1 MDISSFVVAIIIII
15 IIIFIVG
22 ARELR
27 MKLKSY
33 NIGVRMPWA
42 TGPRRKAARV
52 KEEVSQ
58 GTLRHSKWELE
69 SEERERVSGHQG
81 SFWSGMACCIC
92 IKWWATTLSATLM
105 RKWPEQCKSQLSRFL
120 PPPSSDV
127 RSKKCN
133 ERRDVRWEWMVE
145 IWWR

>member
-1 MDISSFVVAIIIII
+1 MDISSFVVAIIIIF
-15 IIIFIVG
+15 IFIVG

-42 TGPRRKAARV
+42 TGPRRKAARG

-69 SEERERVSGHQG
+69 SEERERERERESQWTSGKLLVWYGLLH
-81 SFWSGMACCIC
+81 
-92 IKWWATTLSATLM
+92 LH
-105 RKWPEQCKSQLSRFL
+105 
-120 PPPSSDV
+120 
-127 RSKKCN
+127 
-133 ERRDVRWEWMVE
+133 
-145 IWWR
+145 

>member
-15 IIIFIVG
+15 FILG

-27 MKLKSY
+27 MKLKSC

-42 TGPRRKAARV
+42 TGLRRKATGG

-69 SEERERVSGHQG
+69 SEERERES
-81 SFWSGMACCIC
+81 
-92 IKWWATTLSATLM
+92 
-105 RKWPEQCKSQLSRFL
+105 
-120 PPPSSDV
+120 
-127 RSKKCN
+127 
-133 ERRDVRWEWMVE
+133 
-145 IWWR
+145 

>member
-1 MDISSFVVAIIIII
+1 MDISSFVVAIIIIF
-15 IIIFIVG
+15 IFIVG

-42 TGPRRKAARV
+42 TGPRRKAAQG

-69 SEERERVSGHQG
+69 SEERERESVDIREAFGLV
-81 SFWSGMACCIC
+81 WPVA
-92 IKWWATTLSATLM
+92 SALN
-105 RKWPEQCKSQLSRFL
+105 
-120 PPPSSDV
+120 DG
-127 RSKKCN
+127 
-133 ERRDVRWEWMVE
+133 
-145 IWWR
+145 

>member
-15 IIIFIVG
+15 IIINFIVG

-27 MKLKSY
+27 MKLKSC

-42 TGPRRKAARV
+42 TGLRRKAARV

-69 SEERERVSGHQG
+69 SEERERESVDIRGAFG
-81 SFWSGMACCIC
+81 LVWPVA
-92 IKWWATTLSATLM
+92 SALNDG
-105 RKWPEQCKSQLSRFL
+105 QQLYQ
-120 PPPSSDV
+120 PH
-127 RSKKCN
+127 
-133 ERRDVRWEWMVE
+133 
-145 IWWR
+145 

>member
-1 MDISSFVVAIIIII
+1 M
-15 IIIFIVG
+15 G

-42 TGPRRKAARV
+42 TGPRRKAARG

-69 SEERERVSGHQG
+69 SEERERERESQWTSGKLLVWYGLLH
-81 SFWSGMACCIC
+81 
-92 IKWWATTLSATLM
+92 LH
-105 RKWPEQCKSQLSRFL
+105 
-120 PPPSSDV
+120 
-127 RSKKCN
+127 
-133 ERRDVRWEWMVE
+133 
-145 IWWR
+145 